1 MSMACQVAATPVW
14 PGLLGAGVT
23 LLVGAAAA
31 WIAYNQF
38 RIAQSNLRLAL
49 FDRRFAVVQAARVF
63 LQRVTANADA
73 DVQILSDYQMAILD
87 APFLFGSEV
96 VDFLEEIRRRGILVR
111 TTNISLQDPVHMGC
125 SKLVDRKNEA
135 LNWLVEAFNKLPP
148 LLQPYMGFDEWR
160 LTTPAFVARI
170 GGALRFFKRG
180 E

>member
-1 MSMACQVAATPVW
+1 MSVACQVASTPVW

-23 LLVGAAAA
+23 LLVGASAA

-49 FDRRFAVVQAARVF
+49 FDRRFTVLQAARVF

-73 DVQILSDYQMAILD
+73 DVQILYDYQMAILD
-87 APFLFGSEV
+87 APFLFGGEV
-96 VDFLEEIRRRGILVR
+96 VDFLEEIRRQGVSVR
-111 TTNISLQDPVHMGC
+111 ATNISLEDPAHM
-125 SKLVDRKNEA
+125 DRSTLIKAKFDTLE
-135 LNWLVEAFNKLPP
+135 WLVEAFDKLPP